1 MTINMK
7 PIPCGHNSN
16 VEKLALVVSNI
27 FYLMASMRMKD
38 KIGKY
43 LLFFV
48 FIASSIFHGYSC
60 RVKKVD
66 DTIVKLQKADWV
78 ISCTTILYFLIKY
91 RMTKDILML
100 IIPSVIIFVITCF
113 TDEHYPILHTL
124 WHIGG
129 GLVALKITEQNSK

>member
-1 MTINMK
+1 MTINLK

-16 VEKLALVVSNI
+16 IEKLALVVSNI
-27 FYLMASMRMKD
+27 FYLMASIRMKD
-38 KIGKY
+38 RIGKY
-43 LLFFV
+43 LLFFT

-66 DTIVKLQKADWV
+66 DTIVKLQKADWI

-91 RMTKDILML
+91 KMTKDILML
-100 IIPSVIIFVITCF
+100 IIPTLIIHGITF
-113 TDEHYPILHTL
+113 FMDEHYPILHTL

-129 GLVALKITEQNSK
+129 GLAALKITEQNSK

>member
-1 MTINMK
+1 MGT
-7 PIPCGHNSN
+7 
-16 VEKLALVVSNI
+16 KLEQVHCPLRRAVS
-27 FYLMASMRMKD
+27 
-38 KIGKY
+38 
-43 LLFFV
+43 LLLSAFV
-48 FIASSIFHGYSC
+48 FIFSSIFHGYSC

-78 ISCTTILYFLIKY
+78 ISCATILYFLTKY
-91 RMTKDILML
+91 KINKELLMFL
-100 IIPSVIIFVITCF
+100 IPTLIVHGITFF